1 MFKNPLQQL
10 KFISMK
16 LRIYILLSLVFF
28 YISSLSAQDITEL
41 KPKDYME
48 FDIPPLSVL
57 FESAKASP
65 ILGYYEKKKEA
76 DESLMKTEQKKW
88 LNYVKVVG
96 GYQYGVI
103 GNNSAFSDT
112 NTPLFYQY
120 SDNKQNWYNVGVSVS
135 IPLDD
140 LFDRKNRVKKQR
152 LEMQA
157 TEYEKEKWYDEQ
169 KLRIVE
175 VYTLAIKELA
185 LLKIKSEALI
195 FAEAQL
201 KLSENDFINNIITV
215 QELNRQKS
223 MHTVAATEY
232 EETRAQLNY
241 ALLQLEILAKT
252 KIISK

>member
-1 MFKNPLQQL
+1 MKFK
-10 KFISMK
+10 
-16 LRIYILLSLVFF
+16 IYILLFLTFS
-28 YISSLSAQDITEL
+28 YISSSAQDITEL
-41 KPKDYME
+41 TAKDYID
-48 FDIPPLSVL
+48 FNLPPLALL
-57 FESAKASP
+57 FENAKASP

-76 DESLMKTEQKKW
+76 EESLMKTERKKW
-88 LNYVKVVG
+88 LNYVKIIG

-103 GNNSAFSDT
+103 GNNSTFSDT

-120 SDNKQNWYNVGVSVS
+120 SDNKQNWYNIGVSLS

-157 TEYEKEKWYDEQ
+157 TEFEKEKWYDEQ

-175 VYTLAIKELA
+175 AYTLAIKELA

-201 KLSENDFINNIITV
+201 KLSEADFINNTITI